1 MPAVSFQVSKSL
13 LVLLAHVVR
22 NVLPTTSTRETRD
35 RWDNVQECLRMAST
49 VAAEFEDKESLNRLA
64 LLIFIAWE
72 TGAEGHVPDCLD
84 VQDGQVLLRCHV
96 SEHDITDLPRLQ
108 ACRELRCEEL
118 DAAERDLACLVS
130 HCREADFGQC
140 LAVDDLHRSQNAL
153 AAAVDA
159 LNAEPEEHMIQ
170 A

>member
-1 MPAVSFQVSKSL
+1 
-13 LVLLAHVVR
+13 
-22 NVLPTTSTRETRD
+22 
-35 RWDNVQECLRMAST
+35 MAST
-49 VAAEFEDKESLNRLA
+49 VAAEVEDKEALSRLA
-64 LLIFIAWE
+64 LLTFIAWE
-72 TGAEGHVPDCLD
+72 TGAEGQVPDCLD
-84 VQDGQVLLRCHV
+84 VQDDQVLLRCHV
-96 SEHDITDLPRLQ
+96 SEHDITELPRLQ
-108 ACRELRCEEL
+108 ACRELHCEEL

-130 HCREADFGQC
+130 HCLEADFGQC